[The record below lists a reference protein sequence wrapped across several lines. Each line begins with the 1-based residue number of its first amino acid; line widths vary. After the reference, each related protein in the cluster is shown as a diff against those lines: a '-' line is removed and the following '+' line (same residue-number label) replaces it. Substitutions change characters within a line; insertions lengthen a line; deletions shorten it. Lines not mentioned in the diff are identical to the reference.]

1 MRISDNIYLSNE
13 DNMSLMARYPDNHFD
28 LAIVDLEFGI
38 GASKPSDKSGFVSQ
52 KNGQK
57 KFVRQQKHK
66 HKDWDLKL
74 SPPEYFTELFRV
86 SKHQIIKGGNYYGL
100 DGGYLVWDKLNGE
113 SDQMGAEMMWLSFSN
128 RTDIVYYM
136 WAGMMQGIYCGKNI
150 REALVQQGNKKLN
163 ETKIHP
169 TQTPVPVYKYLLLNY
184 AKKGFKILDTHH
196 GSGSLSLACYDYGF
210 DLTACEIDKEYYA
223 DSVQRIKNHIAF
235 NQSLFTADEL
245 RPETSLF
252 NLP

>member
-100 DGGYLVWDKLNGE
+100 NGGYLIWDKLNGDN
-113 SDQMGAEMMWLSFSN
+113 DQMGVEMMWLSFSK
-128 RTDIVYYM
+128 RSDIIYYM
-136 WAGMMQGIYCGKNI
+136 WSGMMQGIYCGKNI
-150 REALVQQGNKKLN
+150 KEALIQQGNKKLN

-169 TQTPVPVYKYLLLNY
+169 TQTPVPVYKYLLSNY
-184 AKKGFKILDTHH
+184 AKKGFKIIDTHH